1 MALEGIGVLRL
12 RDCFA
17 LRSSHFAQDDNE
29 RRNDELTNWLNLR
42 ILNKNPAWSASCYW
56 YLR

>member
-1 MALEGIGVLRL
+1 MNEDQDNNAR
-12 RDCFA
+12 R
-17 LRSSHFAQDDNE
+17 DDNA
-29 RRNDELTNWLNLR
+29 RRNDELTIWQNLR